1 MFNSEQID
9 PSDYQA
15 LAEFRYQIRRF
26 VRFSEDAARNAGLQ
40 PQQHQLMLAIKGRPS
55 DGATRIAYLA
65 ERLQIQH
72 HSTVELIDRLV
83 KKGMLKRARGSEDR
97 REVHVELTAKGER
110 VLDELTRYT
119 RAEIRTA
126 APALVVTL
134 RKLAKP
140 ARLRTKAGRGPAT
153 SRTRRHA

>member
-9 PSDYQA
+9 TSEYQA

-26 VRFSEDAARNAGLQ
+26 LYALAKMRRATLIVE
-40 PQQHQLMLAIKGRPS
+40 PQQHQLMLAVKGGP
-55 DGATRIAYLA
+55 DEVTTPIVYLA

-72 HSTVELIDRLV
+72 HSAVELIDRLV
-83 KKGMLKRARGSEDR
+83 NKGMLRRKRGNEDR

-110 VLDELTRYT
+110 VLDELTRHT

-126 APALVVTL
+126 APALVDTL
-134 RKLAKP
+134 RKLARPVKLKTERRS
-140 ARLRTKAGRGPAT
+140 AS